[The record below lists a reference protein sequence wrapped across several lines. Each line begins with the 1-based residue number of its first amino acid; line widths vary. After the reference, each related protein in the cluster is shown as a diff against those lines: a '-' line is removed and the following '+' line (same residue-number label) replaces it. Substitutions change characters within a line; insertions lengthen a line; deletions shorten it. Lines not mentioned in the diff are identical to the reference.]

1 MDMEGLK
8 INIMLDGVCYKK
20 ERRGTNMKI
29 QKGGY
34 GYINSRKKKALTG
47 VILMVAAGL
56 AVFITGLLLN
66 KMSNRNIFS
75 VIAVL
80 FVLPGAKYLVR
91 FIITFPYHSAD
102 RETYNR
108 IKGHTDGKMQLYADM
123 LVTSSEK
130 IMFLDFIAVGNKYV
144 IALASSKNQE
154 IQYIKKYLSDGVHNW
169 GDGYK
174 VKVLDNEKNFLR
186 EIDNIK
192 IQETDEEEEINVKS
206 YLTSLVV

>member
-1 MDMEGLK
+1 
-8 INIMLDGVCYKK
+8 
-20 ERRGTNMKI
+20 MKI
-29 QKGGY
+29 QKGDF
-34 GYINSRKKKALTG
+34 GYINNRKKKALTG
-47 VILMVAAGL
+47 VILMAAAGL
-56 AVFITGLLLN
+56 AVFIAGLLLN

-108 IKGHTDGKMQLYADM
+108 IKTHTDGKMQLYADM

-130 IMFLDFIAVGNKYV
+130 VMFLDFIAVGNKYV

-169 GDGYK
+169 GDSYK
-174 VKVLDNEKNFLR
+174 VKILDNEKNFLR
-186 EIDNIK
+186 EIDNVTA
-192 IQETDEEEEINVKS
+192 QETDEEEEANVKS

>member
-1 MDMEGLK
+1 MRRNEG
-8 INIMLDGVCYKK
+8 
-20 ERRGTNMKI
+20 NMKI
-29 QKGGY
+29 QKGDY
-34 GYINSRKKKALTG
+34 GYINNRKKKALTG
-47 VILMVAAGL
+47 VVLMVASGL
-56 AVFITGLLLN
+56 AVFIAGLLLN

-91 FIITFPYHSAD
+91 FIITFPYHSSD
-102 RETYNR
+102 RKTYDK
-108 IKGHTDGKMQLYADM
+108 IKEHTNSKMQLYADM
-123 LVTSSEK
+123 LITSSEK
-130 IMFLDFIAVGNKYV
+130 IMFLDFIAAGNKYV
-144 IALASSKNQE
+144 IALASSKNQD

-186 EIDNIK
+186 EIDNVK
-192 IQETDEEEEINVKS
+192 IQETDKEEEANVKS

>member
-1 MDMEGLK
+1 
-8 INIMLDGVCYKK
+8 
-20 ERRGTNMKI
+20 MKI
-29 QKGGY
+29 QKGDY
-34 GYINSRKKKALTG
+34 GYINNRKKKALTG
-47 VILMVAAGL
+47 VVLMAVAGL
-56 AVFITGLLLN
+56 AVFIAGLLLN

-102 RETYNR
+102 RETYNK
-108 IKGHTDGKMQLYADM
+108 IKDHTNGKMQLYADM

-144 IALASSKNQE
+144 LALATGKNQE
-154 IQYIKKYLSDGVHNW
+154 IPYIKKYLADGVHNW

-174 VKVLDNEKNFLR
+174 VKVLDNEKNFIR
-186 EIDNIK
+186 EIDNITV
-192 IQETDEEEEINVKS
+192 QETDKEEEANVKS

>member
-1 MDMEGLK
+1 
-8 INIMLDGVCYKK
+8 
-20 ERRGTNMKI
+20 MKI
-29 QKGGY
+29 QKGDF
-34 GYINSRKKKALTG
+34 GYINNRKKKALTG
-47 VILMVAAGL
+47 VILMAAAGL
-56 AVFITGLLLN
+56 AVFIAGLLLN

-108 IKGHTDGKMQLYADM
+108 IKEHTDGKMQLYAGRRVRSSQEVM
-123 LVTSSEK
+123 L
-130 IMFLDFIAVGNKYV
+130 LDFITVGNKSV
-144 IALASSKNQE
+144 IAFASSKNQE

-169 GDGYK
+169 GDSYK

-186 EIDNIK
+186 EIDNVTP
-192 IQETDEEEEINVKS
+192 QETDEEEEANVKS

>member
-1 MDMEGLK
+1 
-8 INIMLDGVCYKK
+8 
-20 ERRGTNMKI
+20 MKI
-29 QKGGY
+29 QKGDY
-34 GYINSRKKKALTG
+34 GYINNRKKKALTG
-47 VILMVAAGL
+47 VVLMVASGL
-56 AVFITGLLLN
+56 AVFIAGLLLN

-91 FIITFPYHSAD
+91 FIITFPYHSSD
-102 RETYNR
+102 RKTYDK
-108 IKGHTDGKMQLYADM
+108 IKEHTNSKMQLYADM
-123 LVTSSEK
+123 LITSSEK
-130 IMFLDFIAVGNKYV
+130 IMFLDFIAAGNKYV
-144 IALASSKNQE
+144 IALASSKNQD

-186 EIDNIK
+186 EIDNVK
-192 IQETDEEEEINVKS
+192 IQETDKEEEANVKS

>member
-1 MDMEGLK
+1 MEGLK
-8 INIMLDGVCYKK
+8 INIMLGGACCSIM
-20 ERRGTNMKI
+20 RRNEGNMKI
-29 QKGGY
+29 QKGDY
-34 GYINSRKKKALTG
+34 GYINNRKKKALTG
-47 VILMVAAGL
+47 VVLMVASGL
-56 AVFITGLLLN
+56 AVFIAGLLLN

-91 FIITFPYHSAD
+91 FIITFPYHSSD
-102 RETYNR
+102 RKTYDK
-108 IKGHTDGKMQLYADM
+108 IKEHTNSKMQLYADM
-123 LVTSSEK
+123 LITSSEK
-130 IMFLDFIAVGNKYV
+130 IMFLDFIAAGNKYV
-144 IALASSKNQE
+144 IALASSKNQD

-186 EIDNIK
+186 EIDNVK
-192 IQETDEEEEINVKS
+192 IQETDKEEEANVKS

>member
-1 MDMEGLK
+1 
-8 INIMLDGVCYKK
+8 
-20 ERRGTNMKI
+20 MKI
-29 QKGGY
+29 QKGDF
-34 GYINSRKKKALTG
+34 GYINNRKKKALTG
-47 VILMVAAGL
+47 VILMAAAGL
-56 AVFITGLLLN
+56 AVFIAGLLLN

-130 IMFLDFIAVGNKYV
+130 VMLLDFIAVGNKYV

-154 IQYIKKYLSDGVHNW
+154 IKKYLSDGVHNW
-169 GDGYK
+169 GDSYK
-174 VKVLDNEKNFLR
+174 VKVLDNEKIFLR
-186 EIDNIK
+186 EIDNVTP
-192 IQETDEEEEINVKS
+192 QETDEEEEANVKS

>member
-1 MDMEGLK
+1 
-8 INIMLDGVCYKK
+8 
-20 ERRGTNMKI
+20 MKI
-29 QKGGY
+29 QKGDF
-34 GYINSRKKKALTG
+34 GYINNRKKKALTG
-47 VILMVAAGL
+47 VILMAAAGL
-56 AVFITGLLLN
+56 AVFIAGLLLN

-91 FIITFPYHSAD
+91 FIITFPY
-102 RETYNR
+102 NR

-130 IMFLDFIAVGNKYV
+130 VMLLDFIAVGNKYV

-169 GDGYK
+169 GDSYK
-174 VKVLDNEKNFLR
+174 VKVLDNEKIFLR
-186 EIDNIK
+186 EIDNVTP
-192 IQETDEEEEINVKS
+192 QETDEEEEANVKS

>member
-1 MDMEGLK
+1 
-8 INIMLDGVCYKK
+8 
-20 ERRGTNMKI
+20 MKS
-29 QKGGY
+29 
-34 GYINSRKKKALTG
+34 NRKKKALMG
-47 VILMVAAGL
+47 VLLMAAAGL
-56 AVFITGLLLN
+56 AVFIAGLLLN

-91 FIITFPYHSAD
+91 FIVAFPYHSVD
-102 RETYNR
+102 KQLYTKVKE
-108 IKGHTDGKMQLYADM
+108 HTANKMQLYADM

-130 IMFLDFIAVGNKYV
+130 VMLLDFITVGNKYV

-169 GDGYK
+169 GDSYK

-186 EIDNIK
+186 EIDNVTP
-192 IQETDEEEEINVKS
+192 QETDEEEEANVKS